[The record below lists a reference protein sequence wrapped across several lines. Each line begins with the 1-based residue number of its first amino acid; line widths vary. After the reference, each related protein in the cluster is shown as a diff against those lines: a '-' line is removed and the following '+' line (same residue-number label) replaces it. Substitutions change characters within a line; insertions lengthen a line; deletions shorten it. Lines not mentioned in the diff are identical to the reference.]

1 MRFRIFQ
8 RNIDLSKKL
17 ISRRQCVNKAA
28 VILKLQQNLISLVLT
43 CTNLIAQIKLLIMR
57 SFLKVFLT
65 FICLI
70 IFNYSTFAQQ
80 SNQSK
85 IGLRFNNL
93 FNTTERIDPTY
104 SVTEF
109 APIASYTPQMS
120 HGFEGAVFYKQA
132 IGERWNIGFGFIG
145 GVYASR
151 HELYFNSEFIE
162 GERIFET
169 EIKRDFDYEY
179 GGMNLSVEYALFTF
193 DKSRLSLHAGLSYLF
208 FVPYELGIRRSIEGV
223 KYFES
228 SKIIAPDQN
237 GLITPEGGL
246 SYSYT
251 FWQRLAVSAMATVRY
266 SDTII
271 ADGEY
276 RIIGDNDQLFGFFEQ
291 DLLSFNLGIEL
302 AYCFKK

>member
-1 MRFRIFQ
+1 
-8 RNIDLSKKL
+8 
-17 ISRRQCVNKAA
+17 
-28 VILKLQQNLISLVLT
+28 
-43 CTNLIAQIKLLIMR
+43 MR
-57 SFLKVFLT
+57 SFLKVLLT
-65 FICLI
+65 FVYLI
-70 IFNYSTFAQQ
+70 IFSYSTFAQQ

-93 FNTTERIDPTY
+93 FNTAERIDPTY
-104 SVTEF
+104 SVAEF
-109 APIASYTPQMS
+109 APIASYTSQMS

-193 DKSRLSLHAGLSYLF
+193 DKS
-208 FVPYELGIRRSIEGV
+208 P
-223 KYFES
+223 
-228 SKIIAPDQN
+228 KIIAPDQN

-251 FWQRLAVSAMATVRY
+251 FWQRLAVSVMATVRY

-291 DLLSFNLGIEL
+291 DLFSFNFGIEL